1 MAYGK
6 HNQASPA
13 PAKHSGPG
21 AKQGK
26 PNAGGATTP
35 PSGTDRIRGFGDA
48 APGRG
53 GNKFGPAKLGLPASP
68 MGAKKGDTAIPDFKA
83 PVSGAPQP
91 RKDGRP

>member
-13 PAKHSGPG
+13 PVKHSGPG
-21 AKQGK
+21 AKHSVPKGS
-26 PNAGGATTP
+26 AGAP

-53 GNKFGPAKLGLPASP
+53 GNKFGPAKLGLPTSP

-91 RKDGRP
+91 RKDGKP